1 MLIQN
6 AVPAFGGRLK
16 TDDYYSQVNSIVR
29 VLRGYSTLRT
39 IADAL
44 NAQLFTTPSG
54 REWNRDR
61 LASYLK
67 TNDINATN

>member
-6 AVPAFGGRLK
+6 AVPKFGGRLK
-16 TDDYYSQVNSIVR
+16 TDDYYQNLNSTIR

-39 IADAL
+39 IANHL

-54 REWNRDR
+54 KDWTRDR
-61 LASYLK
+61 LASYIK
-67 TNDINATN
+67 TNNITKGN